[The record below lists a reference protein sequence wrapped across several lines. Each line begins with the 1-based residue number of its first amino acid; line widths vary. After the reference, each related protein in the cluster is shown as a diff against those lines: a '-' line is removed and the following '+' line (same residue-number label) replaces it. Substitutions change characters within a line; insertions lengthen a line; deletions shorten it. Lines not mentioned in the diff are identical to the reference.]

1 MFRPRQYLYKDFIY
15 TDDEKK
21 VKLSRDDFIRNNF
34 ITTNDKNDRL
44 FSDDIS
50 QILIANKFLIGTVST
65 SRIMNK
71 LEIGK
76 YNKNCIINKC
86 RKGGF
91 DFIKYT
97 GEQKQMI

>member
-86 RKGGF
+86 RKVCF

-97 GEQKQMI
+97 G

>member
-97 GEQKQMI
+97 GEQKKMI